1 MVLFYAKTLAG
12 ICNGKVRLVEN
23 AEFREA
29 GKSETTITINE
40 RSETMKKR
48 LVKTLHF
55 ENGKLYATTQGRRI
69 LLAECRPKVEIY
81 EHETDIPVLG
91 RQSYMVKKR
100 HISIVICSD
109 MEYTRDADE
118 NFLRTVS
125 QFELSADIQRV
136 DGVFE
141 NIIFDGLYP
150 VEIDLDIDWIF
161 ETENQMLIRKLLE
174 V

>member
-1 MVLFYAKTLAG
+1 
-12 ICNGKVRLVEN
+12 
-23 AEFREA
+23 
-29 GKSETTITINE
+29 
-40 RSETMKKR
+40 
-48 LVKTLHF
+48 
-55 ENGKLYATTQGRRI
+55 
-69 LLAECRPKVEIY
+69 
-81 EHETDIPVLG
+81 
-91 RQSYMVKKR
+91 
-100 HISIVICSD
+100 
-109 MEYTRDADE
+109 MEYTRDVDE
-118 NFLRTVS
+118 KFLRTVS

>member
-1 MVLFYAKTLAG
+1 M
-12 ICNGKVRLVEN
+12 EN

-55 ENGKLYATTQGRRI
+55 ENGKLYAATQGRRI
-69 LLAECRPKVEIY
+69 LLAECQPKVEIY

-91 RQSYMVKKR
+91 RQSYTVKKR

-109 MEYTRDADE
+109 MEYTRD
-118 NFLRTVS
+118 
-125 QFELSADIQRV
+125 V
-136 DGVFE
+136 D
-141 NIIFDGLYP
+141 
-150 VEIDLDIDWIF
+150 EIDLDIDWIF
-161 ETENQMLIRKLLE
+161 ETENQTLIRKLLE

>member
-1 MVLFYAKTLAG
+1 M
-12 ICNGKVRLVEN
+12 VRLVEN
-23 AEFREA
+23 TEFREA
-29 GKSETTITINE
+29 GKSKTTINE
-40 RSETMKKR
+40 RSEAMKKR

-91 RQSYMVKKR
+91 RQSYTVKKR

-109 MEYTRDADE
+109 MEYTRDVDE
-118 NFLRTVS
+118 KFLRTVS